1 VVKRLLGVA
10 LQRLGLRGPD
20 GKLLHYTPHDFRRIF
35 ATEAVA
41 SGLPIHIAAKLLGHQ
56 DLNTTQTYTAVYQ
69 DDVLRHHAAF
79 IARRRADRPGE
90 EYREPTATEWAEFE
104 RHFTRRRVEL
114 GSCVRPYGTPC
125 RHEHACLEM
134 SDAAARSSTSH
145 ATRRDHH
152 EPA

>member
-1 VVKRLLGVA
+1 M
-10 LQRLGLRGPD
+10 
-20 GKLLHYTPHDFRRIF
+20 HYTPHDFRRIF